1 MLKENNT
8 RKGFFEHAEF
18 IALRDALPSY
28 LKGFVTFAYK
38 TGWRMSEIT
47 NLKWNQVDLNQGIVR
62 LESGETINPAA
73 K

>member
-1 MLKENNT
+1 MSHYQSFKSLWMC
-8 RKGFFEHAEF
+8 
-18 IALRDALPSY
+18 LLPSY